1 MLERC
6 RAPRH
11 RPFHIAAATLALVTA
26 AQSRADIASPPSGAP
41 KPAEIRIVATEFKY
55 APSEIKVT
63 AGRAVTLVLDNSG
76 AETEHGIFVPALGFR
91 LDAKAGEVVRRVTVF
106 DKAGKYDFSCDLP
119 GHPEAG
125 MRGKLIV
132 GQH

>member
-11 RPFHIAAATLALVTA
+11 RPFHIAAATLALVTV

-41 KPAEIRIVATEFKY
+41 KPA
-55 APSEIKVT
+55 T